1 MVYSIL
7 FLVAGI
13 YLLIKGADLFVEG
26 ASKIAKFFKIPSL
39 IIGLTLVSIGT
50 SLPELSVSVNAARV
64 NISKDPNLG
73 GVQVLSLLD
82 KECYINIDEETGY
95 GYVVSVINNDE
106 EVLGTCSVVVVNRDN
121 PEGYTLCSEDTTMTS
136 FGTMVIV
143 INNEVENEGIIYSIS
158 GQLENLFDVNDKV
171 AIEE

>member
-1 MVYSIL
+1 MKTLKKTFVGV
-7 FLVAGI
+7 FL
-13 YLLIKGADLFVEG
+13 
-26 ASKIAKFFKIPSL
+26 
-39 IIGLTLVSIGT
+39 LVVMCLVT
-50 SLPELSVSVNAARV
+50 FTSVSVNAARV

-82 KECYINIDEETGY
+82 KEYYINIDEETGY

-121 PEGYTLCSEDTTMTS
+121 PEGYTLCSEDTTITS

-143 INNEVENEGIIYSIS
+143 ITNEVENEGIIYFIS
-158 GQLENLFDVNDKV
+158 GQLENLFDANDKV

>member
-1 MVYSIL
+1 MKTLKKTFVGV
-7 FLVAGI
+7 FL
-13 YLLIKGADLFVEG
+13 
-26 ASKIAKFFKIPSL
+26 
-39 IIGLTLVSIGT
+39 LVVMCLVT
-50 SLPELSVSVNAARV
+50 FTSVSVNAARV

-106 EVLGTCSVVVVNRDN
+106 EVLGSCSVVVVNRDN

-143 INNEVENEGIIYSIS
+143 ITNEVENEGIIYSIS
-158 GQLENLFDVNDKV
+158 GQLENLFDANDRV

>member
-1 MVYSIL
+1 MKTLKKTFVGV
-7 FLVAGI
+7 FL
-13 YLLIKGADLFVEG
+13 
-26 ASKIAKFFKIPSL
+26 
-39 IIGLTLVSIGT
+39 LVVMCLVT
-50 SLPELSVSVNAARV
+50 FTSVSVNAARV

-121 PEGYTLCSEDTTMTS
+121 PEGYTLCSEDTTITS

-143 INNEVENEGIIYSIS
+143 ITNEVENEGIIYYIS
-158 GQLENLFDVNDKV
+158 GQLENLFDANDKV

>member
-1 MVYSIL
+1 MKTLKKTFVGV
-7 FLVAGI
+7 FL
-13 YLLIKGADLFVEG
+13 
-26 ASKIAKFFKIPSL
+26 
-39 IIGLTLVSIGT
+39 LVVMCLVT
-50 SLPELSVSVNAARV
+50 FTSVSVNAARV

-82 KECYINIDEETGY
+82 KECYINIDDETGY

-121 PEGYTLCSEDTTMTS
+121 PEGYTLCSEDTSLTS
-136 FGTMVIV
+136 YGTMVIV
-143 INNEVENEGIIYSIS
+143 ITNEVENEGIIYSIS
-158 GQLENLFDVNDKV
+158 GQLENLFNANDKV

>member
-1 MVYSIL
+1 MKTLKKTFVGV
-7 FLVAGI
+7 FL
-13 YLLIKGADLFVEG
+13 
-26 ASKIAKFFKIPSL
+26 
-39 IIGLTLVSIGT
+39 LVVMCLVT
-50 SLPELSVSVNAARV
+50 FTSVSVNAARV

-82 KECYINIDEETGY
+82 KEYYINIDEETGY

-121 PEGYTLCSEDTTMTS
+121 PEGYTLCSEDTTITS

-143 INNEVENEGIIYSIS
+143 ITNEVENEGIIYSIS
-158 GQLENLFDVNDKV
+158 GQLENLFDANDKV

>member
-1 MVYSIL
+1 MKTLKKTFVGV
-7 FLVAGI
+7 FL
-13 YLLIKGADLFVEG
+13 
-26 ASKIAKFFKIPSL
+26 
-39 IIGLTLVSIGT
+39 LVVMCLVT
-50 SLPELSVSVNAARV
+50 FTSVSVNAARV

-121 PEGYTLCSEDTTMTS
+121 PEGYTLCSEDTTITS

-143 INNEVENEGIIYSIS
+143 ITNEVENEGIIYSIS